1 MFTYVCSAQED
12 IEKKEVVKK
21 TELSQYL
28 NSSKK
33 TGFY

>member
-1 MFTYVCSAQED
+1 MFTLCVSAQED
-12 IEKKEVVKK
+12 KIEKKEVVKK

-33 TGFY
+33 T